1 MNADPGDAYDA
12 LIEFLYRAP
21 IGLLQTTLS
30 GEITM
35 INPMSAQLLMPFVP
49 DGNLL
54 NLFDALDAAAPQLR
68 RLAAEAECG
77 LVCEG
82 LCVEQRA
89 SGERNHQLPRF
100 LSIRILKLAGG
111 TLFASVGDITSAVRH
126 ETQRLDLERGV
137 SRTDALTGLPN
148 RAVAMERIA
157 RAIAR
162 PAGDGAHRFAVM
174 LVDCDRFDRVNVTLG
189 AHVGDELL
197 RLVGERLNA
206 ALRRGDGADSDAH
219 GAPVAAR
226 LASDQFVLVLQCMGE
241 VDEARGIAQRVVDA
255 LARPFSIGEALVHI
269 TASVGVVL
277 REPAGGNAEEVLLEA
292 SIAMHEAKRAGGARY
307 GIFQPGMKQRA
318 SQRGA
323 LETDLRRAIAE
334 DQLFVVY
341 QPIVS
346 LADVGCAGVEALVRW
361 QHPQRGELLPGAFLP
376 LAEEIGLMVPIGERV
391 LAQACSAL
399 RGWQQLP
406 GHGRLS
412 GSVNISATQLHAPG
426 LVDGVHTM
434 LLSTGIAPA
443 TLVLEVPEAV
453 LLRDGEP
460 AVAVLQRLHELG
472 VRLAVDDFGAGY
484 SSLSYPGR
492 LPVDV
497 VKLDRSLIAH
507 ADTDADPAML
517 GVVVA
522 WARRLGLPVL
532 VKGVETA
539 GQWAALQR
547 LGCRLAQGFLFAE
560 PLRTGQVPAL
570 LAVGY
575 PASAVPR
582 TPTG

>member
-54 NLFDALDAAAPQLR
+54 NLFDALEAAAPQLR
-68 RLAAEAECG
+68 RLAADAECG

-89 SGERNHQLPRF
+89 SGERSHQLPRF
-100 LSIRILKLAGG
+100 LSIRMLKLAGG

-206 ALRRGDGADSDAH
+206 ALRRGDGDDSDAH

-361 QHPQRGELLPGAFLP
+361 QHPQRGVVPPVEFIGIAEETGLIGALGDFVLREACRQLAAWRRDLGP
-376 LAEEIGLMVPIGERV
+376 LAP
-391 LAQACSAL
+391 
-399 RGWQQLP
+399 RGV
-406 GHGRLS
+406 
-412 GSVNISATQLHAPG
+412 SVNLSRAQLLAGPFIAQVRAALAASG
-426 LVDGVHTM
+426 LPAR
-434 LLSTGIAPA
+434 LLQLEITESLAAQGDEVIAS
-443 TLVLEVPEAV
+443 
-453 LLRDGEP
+453 
-460 AVAVLQRLHELG
+460 LHQLKALG
-472 VRLAVDDFGAGY
+472 VTLALDDFGTGY
-484 SSLSYPGR
+484 SSLSS
-492 LPVDV
+492 LHQMPVDV
-497 VKLDRSLIAH
+497 VKIDRSFVCQIESSGH
-507 ADTDADPAML
+507 H
-517 GVVVA
+517 
-522 WARRLGLPVL
+522 RVL
-532 VKGVETA
+532 VEATMMVAKSLRMGTVAEGIETT
-539 GQWAALQR
+539 GQRDVLR
-547 LGCRLAQGFLFAE
+547 SLGCDKGQGYLFAKPMGAAAATE
-560 PLRTGQVPAL
+560 WLLREVAL
-570 LAVGY
+570 V
-575 PASAVPR
+575 S
-582 TPTG
+582 